1 MLAHQKLEAAS
12 PALSRRLSLLNR
24 AGSRATGVTCFI
36 GLDDNV
42 LLPPVTVTPGLS
54 ESATTS
60 VLLAVIIWNLKAAK
74 VISLQRS
81 SVQSS
86 MAFSE
91 SISSVNLSFST
102 IRIIFDRLFER
113 VAGHG
118 PGPGRGLAR
127 LRVQGLCPA
136 RLAAVAQAQESGR
149 GLPAGQV
156 RRDQVPVPP
165 TPGPAG
171 DLA

>member
-1 MLAHQKLEAAS
+1 MM
-12 PALSRRLSLLNR
+12 
-24 AGSRATGVTCFI
+24 
-36 GLDDNV
+36 
-42 LLPPVTVTPGLS
+42 PVTVT
-54 ESATTS
+54 
-60 VLLAVIIWNLKAAK
+60 I
-74 VISLQRS
+74 
-81 SVQSS
+81 
-86 MAFSE
+86 SE

-127 LRVQGLCPA
+127 LRVPGQGLCPA